1 MQCTVNGNII
11 SCVQFQFNN
20 WNRINYWNLNV
31 SSNAWYSCYSI
42 FFLVAILG
50 DFFLPVSY
58 RSFRLFSHLFLSH
71 LFSVLSDSVPR
82 CTPCLLPLKILFVVV
97 LPDSWWRSV
106 IWYVSSVY
114 PLLRSYFVVWKKTQW
129 NRTNY
134 ESSIGC
140 CIYFYF
146 LSFKQDC
153 SRSGMKQINQL
164 CFTYVSYYF
173 SDANLSRD
181 AGDL

>member
-1 MQCTVNGNII
+1 MSPVMPGTLVIQSSSSLPFSVTSSYRYPIGPFGSSLICSYLIYSQFYQIQYHAAHHVFCHWK
-11 SCVQFQFNN
+11 SC
-20 WNRINYWNLNV
+20 
-31 SSNAWYSCYSI
+31 SSLFYRTPGGGRLYDM
-42 FFLVAILG
+42 FLVSIRFCGAIL
-50 DFFLPVSY
+50 
-58 RSFRLFSHLFLSH
+58 SFE
-71 LFSVLSDSVPR
+71 
-82 CTPCLLPLKILFVVV
+82 
-97 LPDSWWRSV
+97 
-106 IWYVSSVY
+106 
-114 PLLRSYFVVWKKTQW
+114 KKPQW